1 METQWDRA
9 GVEEGM
15 WKTGKGSNGVL
26 TIVGGLVCSIGSLV
40 ATLLDREAEQTLF
53 DNRYDVPESVRPHS
67 GFRARMG

>member
-1 METQWDRA
+1 
-9 GVEEGM
+9 M